1 MKTRVLIYAY
11 PSIGQNFGGLQIQIE
26 NTAIHLRKLGYEI
39 KYFNQ
44 WEDKIENFDIFHCF
58 YLGDISVLPLLLR
71 AKEHGVK
78 IIMSTVYNSALDYR
92 KERISYQ
99 LSKISPSI
107 CYVKYVQRQM
117 VSLVDKFLTL
127 SGFEKQQIA
136 KIFNIQ
142 EKKIRVVPN
151 GIDEIFICSEPKKVN
166 EFTRRYG
173 IKDYVLHVGQFNRNK
188 NQIALISALR
198 DTEIPLV
205 CIGQVTDN
213 SYYQRCVEMKS
224 KNMIFLEPVSN
235 ASEELVDIYSAA
247 RVFVLPS
254 IREAYPLTVL
264 EALACNVQVL
274 VTKTS
279 MIGNDLDSYD
289 IFKIN
294 AERDLELKESIQKI
308 YYNSEKRK
316 KKRFQKENFSWE
328 SVVNKISCIYQEV
341 LNETNLN

>member
-11 PSIGQNFGGLQIQIE
+11 SSIGQNVGGLQIQIE
-26 NTAIHLRKLGYEI
+26 NTVIHLRKLGYEV

-44 WEDKIENFDIFHCF
+44 WEDKIEDFDIFHCF
-58 YLGDISVLPLLLR
+58 YLGDISVLPLLLY
-71 AKEHGVK
+71 AKEHGLK

-99 LSKISPSI
+99 LSRISPSI

-117 VSLVDKFLTL
+117 VSLVDRFLAL

-136 KIFNIQ
+136 RIFNVP
-142 EKKIRVVPN
+142 EKKVRVVPN
-151 GIDEIFICSEPKKVN
+151 GIDEMFICSEPKKEN
-166 EFTRRYG
+166 KFSRRCG

-188 NQIALISALR
+188 NQIVLISALR
-198 DTEIPLV
+198 DTEIPLI

-224 KNMIFLEPVSN
+224 KNMIFLEPISN

-264 EALACNVQVL
+264 EALACNIQVL

-279 MIGNDLDSYD
+279 MIGSDLDSYG
-289 IFKIN
+289 IVKIN
-294 AERDLELKESIQKI
+294 AERELEIKESIQKI
-308 YYNSEKRK
+308 YYNGEKRK
-316 KKRFQKENFSWE
+316 KKRFEKENFSWE
-328 SVVNKISCIYQEV
+328 SVVNKISAIYQEV